1 MSGARPKS
9 HRRLAASAVWQWHFA
24 LWLLLFPC
32 ATAAIPAAAQTSEG
46 GAPSSGAPSSG
57 APSSSGAGPE
67 AGPAGAGG
75 GAVTTPALPG
85 TVPDTLPP
93 PSIGG
98 FGLPSPTAPP
108 YSVNNQL
115 PTLISPPTLRLQP
128 NAGVVPLQAY
138 DPTAPAVLIQPKAFL
153 GETFYDNVNYVHS
166 PRTFAA
172 LTQLGGGLSAS
183 VDTPRMQAV
192 ASGQANGNIYL
203 PGSNS
208 SLNQIFGSLYANG
221 HGTVYPDLLYL
232 DAQSLITQGSTLPG
246 FGLQNLSTL
255 PRNQQTQQFINV
267 VSPYLI
273 KSFGAVADTEL
284 RYTFSSSNY
293 GGNTAVTTAPLV
305 PGLSN
310 LASTTLNE
318 GTFIAATG
326 EDFQKVLA
334 RFTADASELN
344 GSTLNQSTQ
353 VSTYNDFQ
361 YSFTPTIAALGRAG
375 YQNLRYPGSPAATF
389 AGATWLAGGRIGT
402 VGPDQPAYVALQYGR
417 QQGSF
422 GFTGSSQVNI
432 TPSMLFSA
440 SLVQGVSSQG
450 QLFASNLA
458 NSTLTPSGSIV
469 NQSTGLPTT
478 FSSPGLG
485 LSSSVYRQHLFN
497 AGLSDVLPPNYYS
510 LFAFYVEQQ
519 QLSTSVAAP
528 TKSLGVNFIYT
539 RDIRPDVSGSASV
552 GFVNSVNSPTVVPG
566 TNNVNFSQTT
576 NFDSVNANLALNYV
590 LAQTLTLSIVYSFSY
605 NTNGTVL
612 SGGRNGDVFAN
623 QLQFLLSKTF

>member
-24 LWLLLFPC
+24 LWILLFPC

-46 GAPSSGAPSSG
+46 GAPSSG

-353 VSTYNDFQ
+353 VSAYNDFQ

-422 GFTGSSQVNI
+422 GFTGSSQVDI
-432 TPSMLFSA
+432 TPSMVFSA

-519 QLSTSVAAP
+519 QLSTTVAAP
-528 TKSLGVNFIYT
+528 TKSLGVNFIYA

>member
-1 MSGARPKS
+1 MSRARPKS

-24 LWLLLFPC
+24 LWLLLFPG
-32 ATAAIPAAAQTSEG
+32 ATATIPAAAQTSEG
-46 GAPSSGAPSSG
+46 GAPSSGAPSS
-57 APSSSGAGPE
+57 SGAGPE
-67 AGPAGAGG
+67 AGPASAGG
-75 GAVTTPALPG
+75 GAVSTPALPG
-85 TVPDTLPP
+85 TIPDTLPP
-93 PSIGG
+93 PPIGG

-138 DPTAPAVLIQPKAFL
+138 DPTAPAVLIRPNAFL

-183 VDTPRMQAV
+183 VDTPRLQAV

-246 FGLQNLSTL
+246 FGFQNLSTL

-293 GGNTAVTTAPLV
+293 GGNTAVTTSPLV

-310 LASTTLNE
+310 IASTTLNE

-326 EDFQKVLA
+326 EDFQKVLG
-334 RFTADASELN
+334 RFTADAAELT

-353 VSTYNDFQ
+353 VSAYNDFQ

-432 TPSMLFSA
+432 TPSMVFSA

-469 NQSTGLPTT
+469 NQSNGLPTT

-485 LSSSVYRQHLFN
+485 LSSSVFRQHLFN

>member
-1 MSGARPKS
+1 MSRARPKS

-24 LWLLLFPC
+24 LWLLLFPG
-32 ATAAIPAAAQTSEG
+32 ATATIPAAAQTSEG
-46 GAPSSGAPSSG
+46 GAPSSGAPSS
-57 APSSSGAGPE
+57 SGAGPE
-67 AGPAGAGG
+67 AGPASAGG
-75 GAVTTPALPG
+75 GAVSTPALPG
-85 TVPDTLPP
+85 TIPDTLPP
-93 PSIGG
+93 PPIGG

-138 DPTAPAVLIQPKAFL
+138 DPTAPAVLIRPNAFL

-183 VDTPRMQAV
+183 VDTPRLQAV

-246 FGLQNLSTL
+246 FGFQNLSTL

-293 GGNTAVTTAPLV
+293 GGNTAVTTSPLV

-310 LASTTLNE
+310 IASTTLNE

-326 EDFQKVLA
+326 EDFQKVLG
-334 RFTADASELN
+334 RFTADAAELT

-353 VSTYNDFQ
+353 VSAYNDFQ

-432 TPSMLFSA
+432 TPSMVFSA

-469 NQSTGLPTT
+469 NQSNGLPTT

-485 LSSSVYRQHLFN
+485 LSSSVFRQHLFN

-623 QLQFLLSKTF
+623 QLVFLLSKTF